1 MFDAPYKH
9 VYGAMSNASGLK
21 ISKSIRGGFWNSALT
36 ELILSTEWTYD
47 RAKSFLEK
55 YKDWARLDGCIM
67 ASNVFKSD
75 NNIIVVVTF
84 TEFLSVE
91 EMMIA

>member
-47 RAKSFLEK
+47 RAKSFL
-55 YKDWARLDGCIM
+55 
-67 ASNVFKSD
+67 
-75 NNIIVVVTF
+75 
-84 TEFLSVE
+84 
-91 EMMIA
+91 